1 MKIYIASDHGG
12 FQLKEALKK
21 RLAEAGQ
28 EVQDL
33 GPICKESCDYP
44 PFARLVGEAV
54 RGTGDLGILICGT
67 GLGMSMA
74 ANRLTGIRAAVC
86 TDEYMAR
93 MAREHNDA
101 NILCLGE
108 RVIGEGLAW
117 SIVQVFLSTPF
128 AGGRHKRRVDLIEIF
143 ERR

>member
-1 MKIYIASDHGG
+1 MKIYISSDHGG

-21 RLAEAGQ
+21 LLAEAGH

-33 GPICKESCDYP
+33 GPACKESCDYP

-54 RGTGDLGILICGT
+54 RDSGDLGILICGT

-74 ANRLTGIRAAVC
+74 ANRLPGVRAAVC

-108 RVIGEGLAW
+108 RVVGEGLAW
-117 SIVQVFLSTPF
+117 SMVQAFLSTSF
-128 AGGRHKRRVDLIEIF
+128 AGGRHKRRVDLIELF